1 MNTILLIASALL
13 ALAALFIVKARRR
26 RKALRKACQNAF
38 EAAYTKA
45 VDKPSFYM
53 SYGYGVPIF
62 KVTHSSLEAHEHSAS
77 AGANEAFRAGVQSV
91 CGESGSKAN
100 PYQAARAIQFAW
112 LAVGNEVF
120 YSQAK
125 HSSGAGEA

>member
-1 MNTILLIASALL
+1 MNPILLIPVAILVLVAVYL
-13 ALAALFIVKARRR
+13 ARSRRR
-26 RKALRKACQNAF
+26 RKALREACQSTF

-45 VDKPSFYM
+45 EHKPSFHM

-62 KVTHSSLEAHEHSAS
+62 KVTHPSHEAHERSEI

-100 PYQAARAIQFAW
+100 PYQAARAIHFAW

-120 YSQAK
+120 YPQATRPGSAK
-125 HSSGAGEA
+125 